1 MDSIPS
7 ATLAELLRRAA
18 ERLSPASPTARLDA
32 EVLAAHVLGLN
43 RAGLIAAHARALDD
57 DTQRRL
63 ELLVQRR
70 ERGEPVAYITGRREF
85 WSLPLAVTPAV
96 LIPRPETELLVE
108 RALARIPDAAG
119 VPVADGIE
127 ARGAV
132 QGSTGCAFADLGT
145 GSGAIALAIA
155 RERPRARVVAT
166 DASPEALELAR
177 ANAAALAIDNI
188 EFFRGE
194 WLAPL
199 TGITFDIIVSN
210 PPYIRNGDPH
220 LQQGDVRFEP
230 RAALASGSDGLDA
243 IRIIVRDARAHLK
256 PGGWLLLEHGYDQA
270 AAIEQL
276 LDRAG
281 YMDIRGYTDL
291 AGHRRVIEAAIA

>member
-1 MDSIPS
+1 MDSAPS
-7 ATLAELLRRAA
+7 VTLAELLRRAA
-18 ERLSPASPTARLDA
+18 ERLSPACPTARLDA

-57 DTQRRL
+57 DTQRHL

-85 WSLPLAVTPAV
+85 WSLPFAVTPAV

-108 RALARIPDAAG
+108 RALARLPAGTEAA
-119 VPVADGIE
+119 VV
-127 ARGAV
+127 
-132 QGSTGCAFADLGT
+132 DLGT

-188 EFFRGE
+188 GFFRGE

-210 PPYIRNGDPH
+210 PPYIRNDDPH

-243 IRIIVRDARAHLK
+243 IRIIVRDARAHLN
-256 PGGWLLLEHGYDQA
+256 PGGWLLLEHGHDQA

-281 YMDIRGYTDL
+281 YIDIRGYTDL